1 MRISRLH
8 VVSMAVVL
16 LQAASLAA
24 VKPAP
29 TPAAPIPSQILSA
42 KKVFVANAG
51 GDERWFDDPIFT
63 GGPERGYNE
72 FYASVKTTGM
82 YDLVGTAAEA
92 DLVLEIRMFAPAMSG
107 AASER
112 DTLAR
117 KPYDPQFRL
126 TIRDPKANTL
136 LWAFT
141 EHVQWAILQSNRD
154 KNFEASLNKIIGDL
168 QTLAGQATGQVS
180 TPAADPPH

>member
-1 MRISRLH
+1 MARINRVCVLSIT
-8 VVSMAVVL
+8 VVL

-24 VKPAP
+24 VKSAPAP
-29 TPAAPIPSQILSA
+29 VAPIPAQILAA
-42 KKVFVANAG
+42 KKIFLANAG

-63 GGPERGYNE
+63 GTPDRAYNE
-72 FYASVKTTGM
+72 FYAAMKTAGL
-82 YDLVGTAAEA
+82 YELVGTPSEA

-126 TIRDPKANTL
+126 TIRDPKTNTL

-141 EHVQWAILQSNRD
+141 EHVQWAILQGNRD
-154 KNFEASLNKIIGDL
+154 KNFEASLNKIVGDL
-168 QTLAGQATGQVS
+168 QALTGQAAA
-180 TPAADPPH
+180 PATDPAR